1 MPTDEQRMREQ
12 FESRHIGPTNPDR
25 EWYLERLKS
34 GEYRSGYTET
44 KWREWRAAY
53 MARDAEVQ
61 ALREDRDSYKDAF
74 ERVLHSVGVR
84 DDEIEELEERIRE
97 LREALEKVVKTRVAE
112 PTDNLGDALIRL
124 ARALREARGIARAA
138 LAGGKGRRD
147 GWRAAGAA

>member
-97 LREALEKVVKTRVAE
+97 LREALEKVVKTEIRAVE
-112 PTDNLGDALIRL
+112 PTYNLGDALIRL
-124 ARALREARGIARAA
+124 AGALVEARGIARAA
-138 LAGGKGRRD
+138 LAGEGGYER
-147 GWRAAGAA
+147 